1 MIVNKN
7 ELELTK
13 EGIQFI
19 KKLQKAKVEVEK
31 MHEEDWAN
39 HIASDLRK
47 TIERLWPASR
57 CQMTVFAS
65 GI

>member
-1 MIVNKN
+1 MENELMIVNKN

-31 MHEEDWAN
+31 MEEQLKDMF
-39 HIASDLRK
+39 
-47 TIERLWPASR
+47 
-57 CQMTVFAS
+57 CQL
-65 GI
+65 